1 MTTVTTSVES
11 LKKAF
16 LIGVGASVVT
26 AEKIG
31 DFVRDVV
38 DDLVARGEMT
48 SVDAKKLSEDLKK
61 RAVNVQK
68 QAKKEGGSL
77 QKNVESA
84 VKSAVRSLGLATQ
97 DDLKKLRGELGLK
110 KAAPKQPLAKKAKKV
125 EKAKKA
131 KPKPLVSKSKK
142 TAVKK
147 AVSRKR

>member
-48 SVDAKKLSEDLKK
+48 SVDLKK

-110 KAAPKQPLAKKAKKV
+110 KAAPKKPLAKKAKKV